1 MEFVE
6 QIVKNWPHWA
16 AIAFG
21 IVISFQ
27 IAAFVLLEDA

>member
-1 MEFVE
+1 MD
-6 QIVKNWPHWA
+6 IVVKIFQDWQHWA